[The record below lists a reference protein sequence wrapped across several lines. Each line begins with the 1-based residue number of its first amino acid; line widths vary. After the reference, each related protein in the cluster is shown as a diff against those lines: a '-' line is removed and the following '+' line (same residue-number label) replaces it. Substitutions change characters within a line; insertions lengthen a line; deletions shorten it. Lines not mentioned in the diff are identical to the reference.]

1 LVPIVVT
8 KKQSIN
14 RQVLQANATGQ
25 QKKEVGAKTKQRIQ
39 MADAIYTKSKD
50 QNHLTDMKKTL
61 LFAIDLKTEEILVS
75 ETEKGSNK
83 VHLIERIK
91 RNKNEILFDACITL
105 NRIAN
110 SSDFDVAIFKA
121 MDKVCQMVYLKHAD
135 NK

>member
-1 LVPIVVT
+1 LDPIVVT
-8 KKQSIN
+8 KKQSKN
-14 RQVLQANATGQ
+14 RQVFQANATEQ
-25 QKKEVGAKTKQRIQ
+25 QKKEVDAKTKQRIQ
-39 MADAIYTKSKD
+39 MADAIYIKSKE

-61 LFAIDLKTEEILVS
+61 LFALDLKTEEILVS

-91 RNKNEILFDACITL
+91 RDKNQILFDAVVTL
-105 NRIAN
+105 NRIVN

-121 MDKVCQMVYLKHAD
+121 MDKVCQMVYIKHAD

>member
-1 LVPIVVT
+1 MELIVVT

-14 RQVLQANATGQ
+14 RQVLQANATEQ

-110 SSDFDVAIFKA
+110 SSDFDLAIFKA